1 MTVNELTLD
10 QAIDFCNI
18 LNKANINLEDLVDLN
33 NNKSKTNAAKMGLK
47 LLNKVINEIP
57 AVRED
62 VYKFIQ
68 STSDVEDA
76 SKMKLK
82 DFKEYITEF
91 SKNNNINDF
100 F

>member
-1 MTVNELTLD
+1 MVVHELTLD
-10 QAIDFCNI
+10 KAIDFCNI
-18 LNKANINLEDLVDLN
+18 LNKAHINLEDLVDLT
-33 NNKSKTNAAKMGLK
+33 NNKSKANAAKMGLR

-91 SKNNNINDF
+91 TKNNNISDF

>member
-10 QAIDFCNI
+10 QAINFCDI
-18 LNKANINLEDLVDLN
+18 LSKAHINLEELLDFSN
-33 NNKSKTNAAKMGLK
+33 TKSKAANMKMGLK
-47 LLNKVINEIP
+47 LLNKIINEVP

-68 STSDVEDA
+68 DTSNVEDA

-91 SKNNNINDF
+91 SKNNKLSDF

>member
-33 NNKSKTNAAKMGLK
+33 NNKSKANAAKMGLR

-68 STSDVEDA
+68 STSDVEDP

-91 SKNNNINDF
+91 SKNNKLSDF

>member
-18 LNKANINLEDLVDLN
+18 LNKAHINLEDLVDLN
-33 NNKSKTNAAKMGLK
+33 NNKSKTNAVKMGLK

-68 STSDVEDA
+68 STSDVEDP

-91 SKNNNINDF
+91 SKNNKLSDF

>member
-1 MTVNELTLD
+1 MVVNELTLD

-33 NNKSKTNAAKMGLK
+33 NNKSKANAAKMGLK

-57 AVRED
+57 AVRKD
-62 VYKFIQ
+62 VYEFIQ
-68 STSDVEDA
+68 STSDIEDA

>member
-1 MTVNELTLD
+1 MVVNELTLD

-18 LNKANINLEDLVDLN
+18 LNKANINLEDLVDLT
-33 NNKSKTNAAKMGLK
+33 NNKSKANAAKMGLK

-57 AVRED
+57 AVRKD
-62 VYKFIQ
+62 VYEFIQ
-68 STSDVEDA
+68 STSDVEDP
-76 SKMKLK
+76 SKMSLK

-91 SKNNNINDF
+91 SKNNKLSDF

>member
-1 MTVNELTLD
+1 
-10 QAIDFCNI
+10 
-18 LNKANINLEDLVDLN
+18 
-33 NNKSKTNAAKMGLK
+33 MGLK
-47 LLNKVINEIP
+47 LLNKIINEVP

-68 STSDVEDA
+68 DTSNLEDA

-91 SKNNNINDF
+91 SKNNKLSDF

>member
-1 MTVNELTLD
+1 MVVNELTLD

-33 NNKSKTNAAKMGLK
+33 NNKSKANAAKMGLR

-91 SKNNNINDF
+91 TKNNNISDF

>member
-1 MTVNELTLD
+1 MTVKELTLD

-33 NNKSKTNAAKMGLK
+33 NNKSKANAAKMGLK

-68 STSDVEDA
+68 STSDIEDA

>member
-18 LNKANINLEDLVDLN
+18 LNKANINLEDLVDLT
-33 NNKSKTNAAKMGLK
+33 NNKSKANAAKMGLK

-68 STSDVEDA
+68 STSDVEDP

-91 SKNNNINDF
+91 SKNNKLSDF

>member
-1 MTVNELTLD
+1 MTVKELTLD

-33 NNKSKTNAAKMGLK
+33 NNKSKANAAKMGLK

-68 STSDVEDA
+68 STSDIEDA

-91 SKNNNINDF
+91 SKNNKLSDF